1 MKLFESMNPMELEP
15 AVMAAAAGG
24 AEVPTNAKPVDIP
37 KHLIMP
43 TIPIPAFPADLEL
56 KFDKETGEGATP
68 EKVEE
73 LRRILEGLPP
83 LYIQPIPKF
92 PVRPKQ

>member
-1 MKLFESMNPMELEP
+1 MKLFESMNSMELEP
-15 AVMAAAAGG
+15 AGMAAAAGG
-24 AEVPTNAKPVDIP
+24 AELPTNAKPVDIP

-43 TIPIPAFPADLEL
+43 TIPIPAFPADLEPG
-56 KFDKETGEGATP
+56 FDEETGEGASP

>member
-24 AEVPTNAKPVDIP
+24 AELPHSAKPVDIP

-43 TIPIPAFPADLEL
+43 TIPIPAFPADLEPD
-56 KFDKETGEGATP
+56 FDPEAGGASP

>member
-1 MKLFESMNPMELEP
+1 MKLFESMNPMELDP
-15 AVMAAAAGG
+15 AMMAAAAGG
-24 AEVPTNAKPVDIP
+24 AELPHSAKPVDIP

-43 TIPIPAFPADLEL
+43 TIPIPAFPADLEPG
-56 KFDKETGEGATP
+56 FDEETGEGATP